1 MYSRVKLNRYF
12 YDMDYNEEWYEF
24 TKEKLIHIFKF
35 DNLHEVIKYLDNI
48 KTKLKLSHEFAERE
62 RESIAILFHRE
73 IECAIK

>member
-1 MYSRVKLNRYF
+1 MN
-12 YDMDYNEEWYEF
+12 YNEEWYEF

-62 RESIAILFHRE
+62 RERE
-73 IECAIK
+73 RVQLYYFIERQNV